1 MRRPARRRYS
11 HRSGVGGPWCRPRA
25 PPTRRRNNRPAARC
39 APTCRWRRWS
49 STCEGSRRALGLKL
63 IGSSRLRLGSSQHEF
78 ASRMPRAAGALPC
91 RHQMADRATLHVIH
105 EGSIDDDHV
114 TSTVSL
120 ILDGDARMVVDP
132 GMVADRRQIVDG
144 IGRHGVEPG
153 QVTHVLFTHHHPD
166 HTLNAA
172 LFTNADVV
180 DARATY
186 RRDLWLDHS
195 GDGFHPTP
203 HVRLL
208 ATPGHSA
215 QDVTWL

>member
-1 MRRPARRRYS
+1 
-11 HRSGVGGPWCRPRA
+11 
-25 PPTRRRNNRPAARC
+25 
-39 APTCRWRRWS
+39 
-49 STCEGSRRALGLKL
+49 
-63 IGSSRLRLGSSQHEF
+63 
-78 ASRMPRAAGALPC
+78 MPRAAGALPC
-91 RHQMADRATLHVIH
+91 HHQMADRATLHVIH

-172 LFTNADVV
+172 LFPNADVV
-180 DARATY
+180 DAWATY
-186 RRDLWLDHS
+186 RGDLWLDHS

-215 QDVTWL
+215 QDVTWLVETDGGVMACTHAWGLVDSKPEDDGYATDQRALAQSREQILRTADVVVPGHDAPFPTGRDPHGA